1 MRSVRTRQRE
11 VENFHFAFQKPS
23 LIHFSKAQAERPSFS
38 FEKWVGSL
46 LEMVDQSSLTSIGF

>member
-11 VENFHFAFQKPS
+11 VEIFHFAFQKPS